1 MKREDS
7 DKLKKLFNDVK
18 EISDRLDKF
27 NIAGKVKEI
36 KKIGNSGHILM
47 GNKDIGKKAIV
58 IILSDFKN
66 M

>member
-18 EISDRLDKF
+18 EISDRLEKF
-27 NIAGKVKEI
+27 NIAGEVKEI

-47 GNKDIGKKAIV
+47 SNKDIGRKAVV
-58 IILSDFKN
+58 IILSNFEN
-66 M
+66 I